1 MTGPSDE
8 RLALYRDLKDS
19 ALRRSAELAG
29 GVFVVE
35 GMLALQA
42 VLASPYP
49 LRSLLVLR
57 SPPRIAPRTWLC
69 QPGCP
74 CTWSTRT

>member
-1 MTGPSDE
+1 MTGASDP

-42 VLASPYP
+42 VLASPYR
-49 LRSLLVLR
+49 LRSLLVL
-57 SPPRIAPRTWLC
+57 PRRLEALGDLLC
-69 QPGCP
+69 RPGCP
-74 CTWSTRT
+74 CTWPTRR